1 MLELNQMK
9 KNVYAGTYTGKGS
22 EGIYRF
28 GFEKGELSEPELFCR
43 IDNPKY
49 LCSFGND
56 IAAVCDFD
64 KGSGIALISDDGR
77 IKDELA
83 FEEVTSC
90 YVTCHEGRI
99 YTANYHAGTF
109 SVIETGDGHMKLTKT
124 VEIRKKAGCH
134 QVLFWNDRI
143 LVPCLF
149 LDRVMIY
156 DGDLNH
162 QGEIVFPEGSGPR
175 HGVFSKDGRYLYL
188 ASELSNELFVIETD
202 SFQTKECVGL
212 LENKERNTEGTAA
225 IRMSEDGKRLYVSTR
240 GKDVISILSADGD
253 KVRLI
258 QTVSCGGE
266 HPRDFILTDD
276 ALLCANRFSNQVVSF
291 KLENDGK
298 VGKESGRIE
307 IPDAVSLLIKE
318 E

>member
-1 MLELNQMK
+1 MTK
-9 KNVYAGTYTGKGS
+9 KAYAGTYTGKGS

-28 GFEKGELSEPELFCR
+28 GFEEGKLSEPELFCR

-56 IAAVCDFD
+56 IAVVCDFEE
-64 KGSGIALISDDGR
+64 GSGVALISDEGR
-77 IKDELA
+77 IKDRLI
-83 FEEVTSC
+83 FEDVTSC
-90 YVTCHEGRI
+90 YVTGHEGKL

-134 QVLFWNDRI
+134 QVLFWSDQI

-156 DGDLNH
+156 DRDLNY
-162 QGEIVFPEGSGPR
+162 QSEIVFPEGSGPR
-175 HGVFSKDGRYLYL
+175 HGIFSKDGKYLYL
-188 ASELSNELFVIETD
+188 VSELSNELFVIETD
-202 SFQTKECVGL
+202 SFQIKECVCL

-253 KVRLI
+253 KVRLV

-291 KLENDGK
+291 KLEKDGK

-318 E
+318 